1 VQALPRRTLLPP
13 PTVRMLEGPCE
24 STLHKNR
31 VSTGKRALECDL
43 CPVVHTLKGLY
54 ESTLHK
60 NRVSTGKRA
69 LECELC
75 PGVHMLKGHYKS
87 TLHKNRV
94 STGKRALECELC
106 TGAPPYP
113 LRQCARWRD
122 PAKVPFIKM
131 GMSSRKKECVWELCL
146 HPHFPTPSSAR
157 LPSLLLSP
165 TLGASKVALTLFF

>member
-1 VQALPRRTLLPP
+1 MPRRTLLSP
-13 PTVRMLEGPCE
+13 PTVRTLEGPCE

-43 CPVVHTLKGLY
+43 CPGVHTLKGLY
-54 ESTLHK
+54 E
-60 NRVSTGKRA
+60 
-69 LECELC
+69 
-75 PGVHMLKGHYKS
+75 S

-122 PAKVPFIKM
+122 PTKVPFIKM

-146 HPHFPTPSSAR
+146 HPHFPTPSECA
-157 LPSLLLSP
+157 LALALALSNP
-165 TLGASKVALTLFF
+165 WRIEGCSNTFFLATLVL